1 LFVQDSTEH
10 SYPTEYA
17 EIVEDRRRSGSNWR
31 HESKHTGARDY
42 LLKDAFLKEMVE
54 AIRAAHA
61 DKKYF
66 PREIA
71 ARLADRM
78 MRPDLSARE
87 IEILKMVS
95 KGLTNKNIG
104 QALGI
109 SSFTVKNHA
118 NSIIE
123 KLEVCNRTKA
133 VTISIQNEDHQS

>member
-1 LFVQDSTEH
+1 M
-10 SYPTEYA
+10 
-17 EIVEDRRRSGSNWR
+17 
-31 HESKHTGARDY
+31 
-42 LLKDAFLKEMVE
+42 KDAFLKEMVE